1 MLHILEHNGK
11 SYAVGLWWQV
21 ADHPVARKML
31 EQARATAQSAGEE
44 FNCVVLL
51 PRQYGLGHVDGR
63 IPRVR
68 SLAASMKPG
77 HASYLG
83 IFRLEEA
90 LGDDGLWWVCA
101 LRQGMITAEGDR
113 LCSTREEA
121 QRHAHS
127 LREIGGAFDHEE
139 TFGSVSESLSA
150 LSGYLAPASILFGT
164 HALRPLNDDAD
175 RSRHRKLLA
184 AAAAALLLLAYGIHQ
199 WTLAREEAEQ
209 RQLAQLAMASRE
221 ASRKALLASGS
232 QHFGQ
237 PWNGQVQPLD
247 RAAQCLKAMM
257 TTPLFASGWKL
268 EAVTC
273 ADDAVITRWE
283 HQAGASY
290 TSLPAGTRL
299 DSSTVATGRV
309 ALPPATGTR
318 SADQPL
324 RTVGEAYAHLYQVT
338 QEAAARLRLTF
349 DLPDRKTVDGVELVA
364 PWIRGQWEM
373 SDLPQ
378 ALLEDLAVSANLQ
391 SCPGLVLTGIEFKGG
406 AWTFR
411 GNIYATK

>member
-1 MLHILEHNGK
+1 MLHILERSGK

-21 ADHPVARKML
+21 ADHPGTRKML
-31 EQARATAQSAGEE
+31 EQARATAQSAGGE

-113 LCSTREEA
+113 LCTTREEA

-139 TFGSVSESLSA
+139 TFVSVSESTAA
-150 LSGYLAPASILFGT
+150 LEGYLAPASILLGT

-175 RSRHRKLLA
+175 RSRNRKLFAIA
-184 AAAAALLLLAYGIHQ
+184 AAMLLLLAYGAQQ
-199 WTLAREEAEQ
+199 WSIAREEAHQ
-209 RQLAQLAMASRE
+209 RELAQLAIASRE

-237 PWNGQVQPLD
+237 PWNGQVQPLG
-247 RAAQCLKAMM
+247 RAAQCLSSMMAM
-257 TTPLFASGWKL
+257 PLFASGWKL
-268 EAVTC
+268 ETVTC

-290 TSLPAGTRL
+290 TSLPAGSRL

-309 ALPPATGTR
+309 VLPPVPDRTATQT
-318 SADQPL
+318 L
-324 RTVGEAYAHLYQVT
+324 RTVAEASAHLYQLT
-338 QEAAARLRLTF
+338 QDVSAKLRLSF
-349 DLPDRKTVDGVELVA
+349 DLPDRKTVDGVELIA
-364 PWIRGQWEM
+364 PWVRGQWEM
-373 SDLPQ
+373 SELPH
-378 ALLEDLAVSANLQ
+378 ALLQDLALPSNLQ
-391 SCPGLVLTGIEFKGG
+391 NCPGLVLTGIEQKGG
-406 AWTFR
+406 AWTFK